1 MRTQAVLS
9 PPQTDRG
16 HYLNDVHAKLNPTR
30 VARIVE
36 AHKIADV
43 QRAVR
48 QARRDRLAISVAGG
62 RHAMG
67 GQQFGE
73 QTLHLD
79 TRGLRGVG
87 ALDSVRG
94 LIDVEAGVWWP
105 ELIRRYHVL
114 QARNGV
120 RWGIAQKQTGAD
132 RLSVGG
138 AIAANIHGR
147 GLRMR
152 PFIQDVESLTLVDA
166 RGERVHCSRQRNPEL
181 FSLAIGG
188 YGLFGIVVSARLR
201 LVPRR
206 VLERVV
212 ELRPVDG
219 LINAFSQRIAQ
230 GHLYGDF
237 QFDVDPDSKG
247 FLRDGVFASYRPVPA
262 ERPIPA
268 NQIRLSKRDWGELLL
283 LAHIDKSAAFRRF
296 ADFYQ
301 RSSGQLYWSDTLQL
315 SIYLDDYH
323 EELDHELGAGCRG
336 TEMITE
342 LFVPRPRLERF
353 LGDCRRTLRMTG
365 ADLIYGTIRLIE
377 RDEESLL
384 AWARDDWACVI
395 FNLHT
400 EHTPRGLKRAA
411 QQFRRL
417 IDDAVRHDGS
427 YYLTYHR
434 WASRRQIEAC
444 HPRFRRFLELKR
456 HYDPDGLFQSDWY
469 RYHLRLFGDT

>member
-1 MRTQAVLS
+1 METQAVPSS
-9 PPQTDRG
+9 PQNDPG
-16 HYLNDVHAKLNPTR
+16 HYVNDVHAKLNPTR

-79 TRGLRGVG
+79 TRGLTGVG
-87 ALDSVRG
+87 ALDSARG
-94 LIDVEAGVWWP
+94 LIDVEAGVRWP

-114 QARNGV
+114 QAGTGV
-120 RWGIAQKQTGAD
+120 HWAIAQKQTGAD

-166 RGERVHCSRQRNPEL
+166 RGELVQCSRQRNPEL
-181 FSLAIGG
+181 FSLVIGG

-206 VLERVV
+206 MLERVV

-219 LINAFSQRIAQ
+219 LINAFSQRIAR
-230 GHLYGDF
+230 GHTYGDF
-237 QFDVDPDSKG
+237 QFDVNPDSQG
-247 FLRDGVFASYRPVPA
+247 FLRDGVFASYRPVPV

-268 NQIRLSKRDWGELLL
+268 NQIRMSKRDWSELLL

-342 LFVPRPRLERF
+342 LYVPRPRLERF
-353 LGDCRRTLRMTG
+353 LDDCRRTLRMTG

-377 RDEESLL
+377 RDEESFL

-400 EHTPRGLKRAA
+400 EHTPRGLKRVAL
-411 QQFRRL
+411 QFRRL
-417 IDDAVRHDGS
+417 KRSG
-427 YYLTYHR
+427 
-434 WASRRQIEAC
+434 SRRNCTASGAGGSIAQ
-444 HPRFRRFLELKR
+444 
-456 HYDPDGLFQSDWY
+456 
-469 RYHLRLFGDT
+469 